1 MGYIIFGDRYS
12 AAEAKQF
19 FEDNYTPYL
28 AIEFYDLNN
37 RPVNVGYST
46 FDVNDVIRGL
56 IAIGRIDEHKMFSD
70 FVNDL
75 LRIARNGQLG
85 LYELPYDIED
95 IGLDYVSDG
104 NISGTKPIS
113 GKSSGKPGT
122 SRCIKRKTTG
132 KKTSTAS
139 KPKSKQGS
147 SQRKPA
153 KRRC

>member
-56 IAIGRIDEHKMFSD
+56 IAIGRIDERKMFDD
-70 FVNDL
+70 FVNEL
-75 LRIARNGQLG
+75 LRIVRDGRLNS
-85 LYELPYDIED
+85 YNLPYDIEGMD
-95 IGLDYVSDG
+95 VSYLPTRSASPGSDMA
-104 NISGTKPIS
+104 
-113 GKSSGKPGT
+113 KSCS
-122 SRCIKRKTTG
+122 
-132 KKTSTAS
+132 S
-139 KPKSKQGS
+139 KPKS
-147 SQRKPA
+147 
-153 KRRC
+153 